1 MDNSQS
7 ASQRTPWHLW
17 LVGAIL
23 LFWYLSGAIT
33 IMMGQHASLPGLS
46 PDEAAYYAAKPVWQ
60 ELVTDLGLVATVAGS
75 LALLLR
81 RAWTVQAFA
90 LAAVVILLIDIYDL
104 TNGTS
109 RVYANNVAAVV
120 TAIILVGV
128 VLNWLYARAMQR
140 RGVLR

>member
-1 MDNSQS
+1 MGQ
-7 ASQRTPWHLW
+7 AQPAPPRTPWHLW
-17 LVGAIL
+17 LIGAISL
-23 LFWYLSGAIT
+23 VWYLSGAIT
-33 IMMGQHASLPGLS
+33 IMMAQHASLPGLT
-46 PDEAAYYAAKPVWQ
+46 PDEAAYYAAKPLWQ
-60 ELVTDLGLVATVAGS
+60 ELVTDIGTLATVAGS

-81 RAWTVQAFA
+81 RAWAVQAFA
-90 LAAVVILLIDIYDL
+90 LAAVVILLMDIYEL
-104 TNGTS
+104 AAGTS